1 MAQFDVYKVAGD
13 WLILDCQHDIFDV
26 LDSRLTVPL
35 ERKRDGP
42 FVSTRLNPSFDIR
55 GEEWMMLT
63 QFAGTVS
70 ARSLKQR
77 VTSLAE
83 YRLMIQSAIDM
94 LTGGY

>member
-13 WLILDCQHDIFDV
+13 WLVLDCQHDIFDV
-26 LDSRLTVPL
+26 LESRLTVPL
-35 ERKRDGP
+35 ERRRDGP
-42 FVSTRLNPSFDIR
+42 FVNARLNPAFDIQD
-55 GEEWMMLT
+55 EEWMMLT

-83 YRLMIQSAIDM
+83 HHLTIQSAIDM